1 MKMTKVSYWKVTGP
15 FKIGE
20 CVTVRRRDYVL
31 EDMEPYV
38 TKQGADSSLLH
49 WRGQCQTCGGRFSF
63 KTGRAR
69 FYPYANCERHRPYAK
84 GVGGG

>member
-1 MKMTKVSYWKVTGP
+1 MKITQVNYWKVTGP

-38 TKQGADSSLLH
+38 TKGGADSSLLH

-63 KTGRAR
+63 KTGRTR
-69 FYPYANCERHRPYAK
+69 FQPYANCERHRPYAK
-84 GVGGG
+84 GVGDG